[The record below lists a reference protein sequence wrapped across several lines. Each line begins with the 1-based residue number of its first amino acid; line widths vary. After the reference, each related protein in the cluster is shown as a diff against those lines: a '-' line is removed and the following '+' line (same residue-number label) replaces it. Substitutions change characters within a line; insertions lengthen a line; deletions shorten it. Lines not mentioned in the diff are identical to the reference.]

1 MKKET
6 FVFAE
11 YRRTNLPAHLWM
23 PDGEVKAVL
32 QITHGM
38 TEHMGRYEAFAE
50 YLVPQGIAVAG
61 FDLQGHGRNPGD
73 PEVASFGEGGWAASI
88 EDMRLFYALLQE
100 RFPGA
105 PHYMLG
111 FSLGSFLLREYLTK
125 YPDEGEIAGAIIMG
139 TGHQP
144 GWLLSIMM
152 GIVKGQIKKAGF
164 DKTTDLVRQLSFGT
178 YNQKFKPNRTAAD
191 WLCADETELDKY
203 LADPLVRKDISAGL
217 FWELLGSMKRTGSA
231 FEYEGWDTSLPILL
245 ISGQDD
251 PVGDAGKGVQA
262 IYNRMKKTGME
273 NVTLKLFPGAR
284 HDLLHEEANGAE
296 TVRHCIADWLALQG

>member
-1 MKKET
+1 MKTET
-6 FVFAE
+6 FEFAG
-11 YRRTNLPAHLWM
+11 YNGTNLPAYLWT

-32 QITHGM
+32 QVTHGM

-50 YLVPQGIAVAG
+50 YLCPQGIAVAG
-61 FDLQGHGRNPGD
+61 FDLRGHGKNPGD
-73 PEVASFGEGGWAASI
+73 PEVASIGEGGWTASI
-88 EDMRLFYALLQE
+88 EDMRLFYELLEQ
-100 RFPGA
+100 RFTGA

-217 FWELLGSMKRTGSA
+217 FWELLGSMKRTGKVTTYG
-231 FEYEGWDTSLPILL
+231 EWNKEMPILL
-245 ISGQDD
+245 LYGSDD
-251 PVGDAGKGVQA
+251 PVGDSGKGVQKVYDQMRQA
-262 IYNRMKKTGME
+262 GMQ
-273 NVTLKLFPGAR
+273 NIIFQQFPGAR
-284 HDLLHEEANGAE
+284 HDLLHEETNGAE
-296 TVRHCIADWLALQG
+296 TVRHCIADWLV

>member
-1 MKKET
+1 MKTEA
-6 FVFAE
+6 FEFAGFDG
-11 YRRTNLPAHLWM
+11 TNLPAYLWM
-23 PDGEVKAVL
+23 PDSEVKAVL

-38 TEHMGRYEAFAE
+38 TEHMGRYEVFAQ
-50 YLVPQGIAVAG
+50 YLQPMGIAVAG
-61 FDLQGHGRNPGD
+61 FDLRGHGKNSSD
-73 PEVASFGEGGWAASI
+73 PEVASVGENGWVASI
-88 EDMRLFYALLQE
+88 EDMRLFYELLQE
-100 RFPGA
+100 RFMGL

-152 GIVKGQIKKAGF
+152 GIVKGQIKKSGF

-178 YNQKFKPNRTAAD
+178 YNQKFKPNRTTAD
-191 WLCADETELDKY
+191 WLCSDETELDKY
-203 LADPLVRKDISAGL
+203 LADSLVRKDISSGL

-231 FEYEGWDTSLPILL
+231 FEYDGWDTSLQILL

-273 NVTLKLFPGAR
+273 NVTIKLFTGAR
-284 HDLLHEEANGAE
+284 HDLLHEESSVADAARKFIAE
-296 TVRHCIADWLALQG
+296 WIKL

>member
-1 MKKET
+1 MKTET

-11 YRRTNLPAHLWM
+11 YRRTNLLAYLWM

-61 FDLQGHGRNPGD
+61 FDLRGHGKNPGD
-73 PEVASFGEGGWAASI
+73 AEVASFGEGGWSASI

-125 YPDEGEIAGAIIMG
+125 YPGEGDIAGAIIMG

-203 LADPLVRKDISAGL
+203 LADPLVRKDISSGL

-231 FEYEGWDTSLPILL
+231 YEYDGWDTSLPILL

-273 NVTLKLFPGAR
+273 NVTIKLFPGAR
-284 HDLLHEEANGAE
+284 HDLLHEEKNGAE
-296 TVRHCIADWLALQG
+296 AARKYIAEWIKL

>member
-6 FVFAE
+6 FEFTGHNA
-11 YRRTNLPAHLWM
+11 TMLPAVLWL
-23 PDGEVKAVL
+23 PEGEIKSVL

-38 TEHMGRYEAFAE
+38 TEHMGRYEKFAE
-50 YLVPQGIAVAG
+50 YLCPQGIAVAG
-61 FDLQGHGRNPGD
+61 FDLRGHGKNPGD
-73 PEVASFGEGGWAASI
+73 PDVASFGEDGWAASI
-88 EDMRLFYALLQE
+88 EDMRLFFELLKQ
-100 RFPGA
+100 RFPEIS
-105 PHYMLG
+105 HYMLG

-125 YPDEGEIAGAIIMG
+125 YADEGEITGAIIMG

-152 GIVKGQIKKAGF
+152 GIVNGQIKKAGF

-178 YNQKFKPNRTAAD
+178 YNQKFKPNRTIAD
-191 WLCADETELDKY
+191 WLCADRDELDKY

-217 FWELLGSMKRTGSA
+217 FWELLGSMKRTGRP
-231 FEYEGWDTSLPILL
+231 FEYDGWDTSLPILL

-251 PVGDAGKGVQA
+251 PVGDSGKGVQT

-273 NVTLKLFPGAR
+273 NVSMKLFSGAR
-284 HDLLHEEANGAE
+284 HDLLHEEATCAE
-296 TVRHCIADWLALQG
+296 SVRHCIADWMA